1 METADCKNLLHNNIT
16 KTNKRW
22 DQRKISN
29 INKDPK
35 KIAVVWELE
44 DRIEKMQGSESY
56 ITIKAHKEDFPNKI

>member
-35 KIAVVWELE
+35 KIAVV
-44 DRIEKMQGSESY
+44 
-56 ITIKAHKEDFPNKI
+56 